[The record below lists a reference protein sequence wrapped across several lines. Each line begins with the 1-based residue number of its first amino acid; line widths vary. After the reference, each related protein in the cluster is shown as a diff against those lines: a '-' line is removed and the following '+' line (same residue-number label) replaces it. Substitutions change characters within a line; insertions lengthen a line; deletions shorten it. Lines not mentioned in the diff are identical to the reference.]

1 VTALLILAVALVATL
16 TVGLALRSRSGK
28 VRASAPVPTAAVDD
42 ERLTRLA
49 EAGVT
54 ATGRPIVLHFSADWC
69 GPCAAV
75 RRVIG
80 QVLTKLDAGVAD
92 DSGRPAATEIELDI
106 DENPSLAKTLGVL
119 SLPTTFI
126 LDGALTERFRIS
138 GVPSA
143 ADLEAALAPLLE
155 SGHPKS

>member
-1 VTALLILAVALVATL
+1 MTALIVLVVAIAVTVA
-16 TVGLALRSRSGK
+16 VGLALQARAGK
-28 VRASAPVPTAAVDD
+28 VRATAGVTAAVVDD
-42 ERLTRLA
+42 ERVTQLA
-49 EAGVT
+49 AAGVT

-75 RRVIG
+75 RRVTG
-80 QVLTKLDAGVAD
+80 QVLTRFGN
-92 DSGRPAATEIELDI
+92 DSDGHARATEVELDI

-143 ADLEAALAPLLE
+143 TDLEAALEPLLD
-155 SGHPKS
+155 SGRPNS

>member
-1 VTALLILAVALVATL
+1 MTALIILVVAIAATVAVGLILKSRAGKARAT
-16 TVGLALRSRSGK
+16 
-28 VRASAPVPTAAVDD
+28 APAAAAAVDD
-42 ERLTRLA
+42 ERATQLA
-49 EAGVT
+49 AAGVT

-75 RRVIG
+75 RRVVG
-80 QVLTKLDAGVAD
+80 QVLTRFEAD
-92 DSGRPAATEIELDI
+92 PDDTPAATEVELDI
-106 DENPSLAKTLGVL
+106 DEHPALAKSLGVL

-126 LDGALTERFRIS
+126 LDGALAERFRIS

-155 SGHPKS
+155 TGRPNS

>member
-1 VTALLILAVALVATL
+1 MTALLILAVALVATL

-92 DSGRPAATEIELDI
+92 DSGRHAATEIELDI

-126 LDGALTERFRIS
+126 LDGELTERFRIS

>member
-1 VTALLILAVALVATL
+1 MTALLILVVALAATL
-16 TVGLALRSRSGK
+16 VVGFAVRSRAGK
-28 VRASAPVPTAAVDD
+28 VRASAPAPSPAVDD

-54 ATGRPIVLHFSADWC
+54 PTGRPIVLHFSADWC

-75 RRVIG
+75 RRVVG
-80 QVLTKLDAGVAD
+80 QVLTRLDADAPDGT
-92 DSGRPAATEIELDI
+92 AATEVELDI
-106 DENPSLAKTLGVL
+106 DENPALAKTLGVL

-126 LDGALTERFRIS
+126 LDGSLTERFRIS

-143 ADLEAALAPLLE
+143 ADLESALTPLLE
-155 SGHPKS
+155 SRHPKS

>member
-1 VTALLILAVALVATL
+1 MTALIILVVAILATVA
-16 TVGLALRSRSGK
+16 VGLVLQSRAGK
-28 VRASAPVPTAAVDD
+28 VRATAPSATAAVDD
-42 ERLTRLA
+42 ERAAQLA
-49 EAGVT
+49 AAGVT

-80 QVLTKLDAGVAD
+80 QVLSRLAADADGT
-92 DSGRPAATEIELDI
+92 PAATEAELDI
-106 DENPSLAKTLGVL
+106 DEHPALAKTLGVL

-126 LDGALTERFRIS
+126 LDGTLTERFRIS

-143 ADLEAALAPLLE
+143 TDLETALAPLLE
-155 SGHPKS
+155 TGHPNS

>member
-1 VTALLILAVALVATL
+1 MTALLILAVAVVATL
-16 TVGLALRSRSGK
+16 AVGLALRSRSGK
-28 VRASAPVPTAAVDD
+28 VRASGPVPTAAVDD
-42 ERLTRLA
+42 ERLVRLA
-49 EAGVT
+49 EAGVG

-80 QVLTKLDAGVAD
+80 QVLSKLEAGTPD
-92 DSGRPAATEIELDI
+92 DPAATEIELDI
-106 DENPSLAKTLGVL
+106 DENPSLAKSLGVL

-126 LDGALTERFRIS
+126 LDGELTERFRIS

-143 ADLEAALAPLLE
+143 ADLESALVPLLE
-155 SGHPKS
+155 PGQPKS

>member
-1 VTALLILAVALVATL
+1 MTALLILAVALVATL
-16 TVGLALRSRSGK
+16 AVGLALRSRSGK
-28 VRASAPVPTAAVDD
+28 VRASMPVPTAAVDD
-42 ERLTRLA
+42 ERLARLA
-49 EAGVT
+49 EAGVG

-75 RRVIG
+75 RRVVG
-80 QVLTKLDAGVAD
+80 QVLAKLDAGTPD
-92 DSGRPAATEIELDI
+92 GPAATEIELDI

-126 LDGALTERFRIS
+126 LDGELTERFRIS

-143 ADLEAALAPLLE
+143 ADLESALAPLLE
-155 SGHPKS
+155 PGRPKS

>member
-1 VTALLILAVALVATL
+1 MTALVVLAVALVATL
-16 TVGLALRSRSGK
+16 VVGLALRNRSGK
-28 VRASAPVPTAAVDD
+28 VRESAPARVDD
-42 ERLTRLA
+42 ERLTHLA

-80 QVLTKLDAGVAD
+80 QVLTKLAANSPD
-92 DSGRPAATEIELDI
+92 DPEGHTATEIELDI

-126 LDGALTERFRIS
+126 LDGELTERFRIS

-143 ADLEAALAPLLE
+143 GDLESALAPLL
-155 SGHPKS
+155 

>member
-1 VTALLILAVALVATL
+1 VTALIILVVAIAATVAVGLILQ
-16 TVGLALRSRSGK
+16 SRAGK
-28 VRASAPVPTAAVDD
+28 VRATAPAPAATAAVDD
-42 ERLTRLA
+42 ERATQLA
-49 EAGVT
+49 AAGVT

-75 RRVIG
+75 RRVVG
-80 QVLTKLDAGVAD
+80 QVLARFEAD
-92 DSGRPAATEIELDI
+92 PDGTPAATEVEVDI
-106 DENPSLAKTLGVL
+106 DEHPALAKTLGVL

-143 ADLEAALAPLLE
+143 PDLETALAPLLE
-155 SGHPKS
+155 TGRPNS

>member
-1 VTALLILAVALVATL
+1 MTALVVLAVALVATL
-16 TVGLALRSRSGK
+16 VVGLALRSRSGK
-28 VRASAPVPTAAVDD
+28 VRESDAATTVDD
-42 ERLTRLA
+42 ERLTHLT

-80 QVLTKLDAGVAD
+80 QVLTKLAANSPDG
-92 DSGRPAATEIELDI
+92 STATEIELDI
-106 DENPSLAKTLGVL
+106 DENPSLAKSLGVL

-126 LDGALTERFRIS
+126 LDGELTERFRIS
-138 GVPSA
+138 GVPSPG
-143 ADLEAALAPLLE
+143 DLESALAPLL
-155 SGHPKS
+155 

>member
-1 VTALLILAVALVATL
+1 MTALIILVVAIVATVA
-16 TVGLALRSRSGK
+16 VGLVLQSRGGK
-28 VRASAPVPTAAVDD
+28 VRATARSATAAVDD
-42 ERLTRLA
+42 ERAAQLA
-49 EAGVT
+49 AAGVT

-80 QVLTKLDAGVAD
+80 QVLSRLAADADGT
-92 DSGRPAATEIELDI
+92 PAATEAELDI
-106 DENPSLAKTLGVL
+106 DEHPALAKTLGVL

-126 LDGALTERFRIS
+126 LDGTLTERFRIS

-143 ADLEAALAPLLE
+143 TDLEAALAPLLE
-155 SGHPKS
+155 TGHPNS

>member
-1 VTALLILAVALVATL
+1 VTALIILVVAIVATVA
-16 TVGLALRSRSGK
+16 VGLVLQSRGGK
-28 VRASAPVPTAAVDD
+28 VRATARSATAAVDD
-42 ERLTRLA
+42 ERAAQLA
-49 EAGVT
+49 AAGVT

-80 QVLTKLDAGVAD
+80 QVLSRLAADADGT
-92 DSGRPAATEIELDI
+92 PAATEAELDI
-106 DENPSLAKTLGVL
+106 DEHPALAKTLGVL

-126 LDGALTERFRIS
+126 LDGTLTERFRIS

-143 ADLEAALAPLLE
+143 TDLETALAPLLE
-155 SGHPKS
+155 TGHPNS

>member
-1 VTALLILAVALVATL
+1 VTALLILVVALVATL
-16 TVGLALRSRSGK
+16 AVGFVLRSRAGK
-28 VRASAPVPTAAVDD
+28 VRASEPAPTDTVDD

-54 ATGRPIVLHFSADWC
+54 PTGRPIVLHFSADWC

-80 QVLTKLDAGVAD
+80 QVLTRLDADAPG
-92 DSGRPAATEIELDI
+92 GTAATEVELDI

-143 ADLEAALAPLLE
+143 ADLESTLIPLLE
-155 SGHPKS
+155 HGQPKS

>member
-1 VTALLILAVALVATL
+1 MTALIILVVAIAATVA
-16 TVGLALRSRSGK
+16 VGLVLQSRAGK
-28 VRASAPVPTAAVDD
+28 VRATAPAATAAVDD
-42 ERLTRLA
+42 ERSTQLVA
-49 EAGVT
+49 AGVT

-80 QVLTKLDAGVAD
+80 QVLTRLGAD
-92 DSGRPAATEIELDI
+92 DDGTPAATEVELDI
-106 DENPSLAKTLGVL
+106 DEHPSLAKTLGVL

-143 ADLEAALAPLLE
+143 ADLETALAPLLE
-155 SGHPKS
+155 TGRPNS

>member
-1 VTALLILAVALVATL
+1 MTALLILAVALVATL
-16 TVGLALRSRSGK
+16 AVGLALRSRSGK
-28 VRASAPVPTAAVDD
+28 VRASAPVPTTAVDD

-49 EAGVT
+49 EAGVS

-80 QVLTKLDAGVAD
+80 QVLAKLDAG
-92 DSGRPAATEIELDI
+92 SPGGSEGRTATEIELDI

-126 LDGALTERFRIS
+126 LDGELTERFRIS

-143 ADLEAALAPLLE
+143 ADLESALAPLLE
-155 SGHPKS
+155 PGRPKS

>member
-1 VTALLILAVALVATL
+1 MTGLVVLIVAVAATL
-16 TVGLALRSRSGK
+16 AVGLALRGRAGR
-28 VRASAPVPTAAVDD
+28 VRASDPVPAPAAGD

-54 ATGRPIVLHFSADWC
+54 ATGRPIVLHFAADWC

-75 RRVIG
+75 RRVVG
-80 QVLTKLDAGVAD
+80 QVLSRLDV
-92 DSGRPAATEIELDI
+92 GRTDGPAATEIELDI

-126 LDGALTERFRIS
+126 LDGSLTERFRIS

-143 ADLEAALAPLLE
+143 TDLEAALRPLLE
-155 SGHPKS
+155 PR

>member
-1 VTALLILAVALVATL
+1 MTALIILVVAIAATVA
-16 TVGLALRSRSGK
+16 VGLVLQSRAGK
-28 VRASAPVPTAAVDD
+28 VRATAPAAATAAVDD
-42 ERLTRLA
+42 ERATQLA
-49 EAGVT
+49 AAGVT

-80 QVLTKLDAGVAD
+80 QVLTRYEAD
-92 DSGRPAATEIELDI
+92 TDGTPAATEVELDI
-106 DENPSLAKTLGVL
+106 DEHPALAKTLGVL

-143 ADLEAALAPLLE
+143 ADLENALAPLLE
-155 SGHPKS
+155 TGRPNS